1 MAALPK
7 VDSFGKICWLK
18 LFSTK
23 NRMMHIKLKAENK
36 IITGILG
43 RASLREWKWWLEN
56 EEPDSQKF

>member
-1 MAALPK
+1 
-7 VDSFGKICWLK
+7 
-18 LFSTK
+18 
-23 NRMMHIKLKAENK
+23 MHIKLKAENK